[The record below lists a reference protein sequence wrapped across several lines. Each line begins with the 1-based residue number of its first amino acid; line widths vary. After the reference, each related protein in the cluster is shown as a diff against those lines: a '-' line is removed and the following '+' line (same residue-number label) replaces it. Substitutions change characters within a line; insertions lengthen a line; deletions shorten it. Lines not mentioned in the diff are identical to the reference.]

1 MNVNTYNNLLL
12 DNPEQF
18 LHYCKNTFAVF
29 HNSNVFFR
37 DLQFA
42 VQRFLELKGV
52 KTGVTES
59 EQITKRLCTDLE
71 KQNIFKRIN
80 ATTWAV
86 QYPAYTT
93 GIPQTYDA
101 V

>member
-1 MNVNTYNNLLL
+1 MMNKNSQLLTNNL
-12 DNPEQF
+12 EQF
-18 LHYCKNTFAVF
+18 LHYFKNTFSVF
-29 HNSNVFFR
+29 HNSNIFFR

-52 KTGVTES
+52 KTGITES
-59 EQITKRLCTDLE
+59 ELIAKKLCQELE
-71 KQNIFKRIN
+71 NQNIFKKIN
-80 ATTWAV
+80 ETTWV
-86 QYPAYTT
+86 VNYPAYTT